1 MLMKWLSMRHW
12 VIPPPLGHLAEI
24 NAQPAVHAGLH
35 ACTTKLSYARSPKY
49 NKDKEKS
56 ISPNTKKPNTVCGG
70 SLVIVWKRGV
80 TLLTAGQQK
89 ITADPRITLLGYNL
103 QVRDIRY
110 TDQGDY
116 TCQIGDG
123 SHGDLIHTVEI
134 LMPPSIQIYPNSG
147 DVLTTRKGAPVS
159 FECRANGNPSPI
171 VQWSKKEG
179 LLPSGLQV
187 QTGYLLSLSNV
198 QRQDAGVY
206 QCTASNGI
214 GQPVTGEVQLHVLY
228 PPEISVAKSWVNSGE
243 GLEAKLDCTVHA
255 DPPAEVLWY
264 QNSFLLQA
272 TDRRIMSSKGKTYT
286 LAIKNVQFSDFG
298 NYSCTVVNSIG
309 RDRKYIELSGK
320 PGPARIVS
328 PGYSNPHYYDL
339 RWVVQSVLPVI
350 EVKILY
356 RRINS
361 TMPYDHKGQWHDLV
375 VKPNQKYDPKTSE
388 RIQSFRIMN
397 LIPDSLYECLILT
410 KNQHGYSEVSDL
422 HQWFSSD
429 KGRPF
434 VHSSGHSFF
443 SFSVATMMSLQI
455 GNVLLY
461 F

>member
-1 MLMKWLSMRHW
+1 
-12 VIPPPLGHLAEI
+12 
-24 NAQPAVHAGLH
+24 
-35 ACTTKLSYARSPKY
+35 
-49 NKDKEKS
+49 
-56 ISPNTKKPNTVCGG
+56 
-70 SLVIVWKRGV
+70 V

-214 GQPVTGEVQLHVLY
+214 GQPVTGEVQLHVLCKGLA
-228 PPEISVAKSWVNSGE
+228 EMSQAKSLCFCSRSSGDKR
-243 GLEAKLDCTVHA
+243 G
-255 DPPAEVLWY
+255 EVLGQLRGRSGGKVGLY
-264 QNSFLLQA
+264 CS
-272 TDRRIMSSKGKTYT
+272 RRSTRRSQY
-286 LAIKNVQFSDFG
+286 FSVNPVAFG
-298 NYSCTVVNSIG
+298 
-309 RDRKYIELSGK
+309 
-320 PGPARIVS
+320 P
-328 PGYSNPHYYDL
+328 
-339 RWVVQSVLPVI
+339 
-350 EVKILY
+350 
-356 RRINS
+356 RIN
-361 TMPYDHKGQWHDLV
+361 L
-375 VKPNQKYDPKTSE
+375 
-388 RIQSFRIMN
+388 QS
-397 LIPDSLYECLILT
+397 
-410 KNQHGYSEVSDL
+410 
-422 HQWFSSD
+422 
-429 KGRPF
+429 
-434 VHSSGHSFF
+434 
-443 SFSVATMMSLQI
+443 
-455 GNVLLY
+455 
-461 F
+461 